1 MNVELRHLRVVVLV
15 AEAGSVGRAARWLKV
30 SQPSLTA
37 QLKRIE
43 AAFGGE
49 LFERSRTGV
58 TPTPLGRYAVDRAR
72 AILVDVD
79 HLSATVSAMTAVE
92 SSAARLGGFPT
103 APMSGIASRLR
114 DHGEIEQVS
123 IEVEW
128 STSVL
133 LQQLESGRLDFALLR
148 EFPGFEL
155 RLPSGVE
162 AITVVE
168 SESAYVVMSADHP
181 MAVGVP
187 GPRGD
192 RAVHAVGRGV
202 DRRAAGRQ
210 RVPRAVPGGVRV
222 GWVPAEGRAPLGR
235 HVGAD
240 GVRDEWSGR
249 RADLA
254 DVVPDALL
262 RRHHAHPGRRPD
274 PPQAAAGVEHRLTAG
289 ADGAATCSRWRARRT
304 TRPSPSMRGGIS
316 TSACTSLEF
325 LGSGR
330 SDDWGLER
338 GEVELAGV
346 FRGLPS
352 ARGTESRPVPS
363 PWRRA
368 RPLPLFAPRLA
379 WPSGSL
385 LIFLDPAARAAA
397 LP

>member
-58 TPTPLGRYAVDRAR
+58 TPTALGRYAVDRAR

-92 SSAARLGGFPT
+92 SSAVRLGGFPT

-162 AITVVE
+162 ATTVVE

-181 MAVGVP
+181 LAVATRHRGEIELAALCDEEWIGEPPDDSGFHVLFRAACEEAGFQPRVEHHSVDTSVLMGFVTSGQGVALVSPTSYRMLSSDVTTRTLAGDPIHRRLLLAWSTESPRAQMA
-187 GPRGD
+187 RD
-192 RAVHAVGRGV
+192 VHAM
-202 DRRAAGRQ
+202 
-210 RVPRAVPGGVRV
+210 
-222 GWVPAEGRAPLGR
+222 
-235 HVGAD
+235 
-240 GVRDEWSGR
+240 
-249 RADLA
+249 
-254 DVVPDALL
+254 
-262 RRHHAHPGRRPD
+262 
-274 PPQAAAGVEHRLTAG
+274 AAAAYEAAFAEH
-289 ADGAATCSRWRARRT
+289 ARRDQHQ
-304 TRPSPSMRGGIS
+304 RMHV
-316 TSACTSLEF
+316 A
-325 LGSGR
+325 
-330 SDDWGLER
+330 
-338 GEVELAGV
+338 
-346 FRGLPS
+346 
-352 ARGTESRPVPS
+352 
-363 PWRRA
+363 
-368 RPLPLFAPRLA
+368 
-379 WPSGSL
+379 
-385 LIFLDPAARAAA
+385 
-397 LP
+397 

>member
-92 SSAARLGGFPT
+92 SSAVRLGGFPT

-114 DHGEIEQVS
+114 SHCEIEQVS

-155 RLPSGVE
+155 RLPAGVE
-162 AITVVE
+162 ATTVVE
-168 SESAYVVMSADHP
+168 SESAYVALSADHP
-181 MAVGVP
+181 VACRT
-187 GPRGD
+187 RGEIELAALRD
-192 RAVHAVGRGV
+192 EEWIGEPPDDSGFHVLF
-202 DRRAAGRQ
+202 RAACEAAGFQ
-210 RVPRAVPGGVRV
+210 PRVEHHSVDTSVLMGFVTSGQGVALISPTSYRMLSSEVTTRTLAGDPIHRKLVLAWSTDSPRAQMSNDVLQM
-222 GWVPAEGRAPLGR
+222 ATA
-235 HVGAD
+235 AY
-240 GVRDEWSGR
+240 DE
-249 RADLA
+249 AIT
-254 DVVPDALL
+254 
-262 RRHHAHPGRRPD
+262 
-274 PPQAAAGVEHRLTAG
+274 EH
-289 ADGAATCSRWRARRT
+289 ARR
-304 TRPSPSMRGGIS
+304 
-316 TSACTSLEF
+316 
-325 LGSGR
+325 
-330 SDDWGLER
+330 DQHQER
-338 GEVELAGV
+338 MHVA
-346 FRGLPS
+346 
-352 ARGTESRPVPS
+352 
-363 PWRRA
+363 
-368 RPLPLFAPRLA
+368 
-379 WPSGSL
+379 
-385 LIFLDPAARAAA
+385 
-397 LP
+397 

>member
-92 SSAARLGGFPT
+92 SSAVRLGGFPT

-114 DHGEIEQVS
+114 AHGEIEQVS

-155 RLPSGVE
+155 RLPAGVE
-162 AITVVE
+162 ATTVVE
-168 SESAYVVMSADHP
+168 SESAYVALSADHP
-181 MAVGVP
+181 V
-187 GPRGD
+187 
-192 RAVHAVGRGV
+192 
-202 DRRAAGRQ
+202 
-210 RVPRAVPGGVRV
+210 
-222 GWVPAEGRAPLGR
+222 
-235 HVGAD
+235 
-240 GVRDEWSGR
+240 
-249 RADLA
+249 
-254 DVVPDALL
+254 
-262 RRHHAHPGRRPD
+262 
-274 PPQAAAGVEHRLTAG
+274 
-289 ADGAATCSRWRARRT
+289 ARRT
-304 TRPSPSMRGGIS
+304 
-316 TSACTSLEF
+316 
-325 LGSGR
+325 
-330 SDDWGLER
+330 R
-338 GEVELAGV
+338 GEIELAALRDEEWIGEPPDDSGFHVLFRAACEAAGFQPRVEHHSVDTSVLMGFVTSGQGV
-346 FRGLPS
+346 ALI
-352 ARGTESRPVPS
+352 S
-363 PWRRA
+363 PTSYRMLSPEVTTRTLA
-368 RPLPLFAPRLA
+368 GDPIHRKLILA
-379 WPSGSL
+379 WSTDSPRAQMAGDVL
-385 LIFLDPAARAAA
+385 QMATAAYDEAITEHARRDQHQHHMHVA
-397 LP
+397 

>member
-92 SSAARLGGFPT
+92 SSAVRLGGFPT

-114 DHGEIEQVS
+114 SHGEIEQVS

-155 RLPSGVE
+155 RLPAGVE
-162 AITVVE
+162 ATTVVE
-168 SESAYVVMSADHP
+168 SESAYVALSADHP
-181 MAVGVP
+181 VACRT
-187 GPRGD
+187 RGEIELAALSD
-192 RAVHAVGRGV
+192 EEWIGEPPDDSGFHVLF
-202 DRRAAGRQ
+202 RAACEAAGFQ
-210 RVPRAVPGGVRV
+210 PRVEHHSVDTSVLMGFVTSGQGVALISPTSYRMLSPEVTTRTLAGDPIHRKLILAWSTDSPRAQMAGDVLHM
-222 GWVPAEGRAPLGR
+222 ATA
-235 HVGAD
+235 AY
-240 GVRDEWSGR
+240 DE
-249 RADLA
+249 AIT
-254 DVVPDALL
+254 
-262 RRHHAHPGRRPD
+262 
-274 PPQAAAGVEHRLTAG
+274 EH
-289 ADGAATCSRWRARRT
+289 ARRDQHQQ
-304 TRPSPSMRGGIS
+304 RMHV
-316 TSACTSLEF
+316 A
-325 LGSGR
+325 
-330 SDDWGLER
+330 
-338 GEVELAGV
+338 
-346 FRGLPS
+346 
-352 ARGTESRPVPS
+352 
-363 PWRRA
+363 
-368 RPLPLFAPRLA
+368 
-379 WPSGSL
+379 
-385 LIFLDPAARAAA
+385 
-397 LP
+397 

>member
-92 SSAARLGGFPT
+92 SSAVRLGGFPT

-155 RLPSGVE
+155 RLPAGVE

-168 SESAYVVMSADHP
+168 SESAYVALAADHP
-181 MAVGVP
+181 V
-187 GPRGD
+187 
-192 RAVHAVGRGV
+192 
-202 DRRAAGRQ
+202 AA
-210 RVPRAVPGGVRV
+210 
-222 GWVPAEGRAPLGR
+222 
-235 HVGAD
+235 
-240 GVRDEWSGR
+240 
-249 RADLA
+249 
-254 DVVPDALL
+254 
-262 RRHHAHPGRRPD
+262 
-274 PPQAAAGVEHRLTAG
+274 
-289 ADGAATCSRWRARRT
+289 RT
-304 TRPSPSMRGGIS
+304 
-316 TSACTSLEF
+316 
-325 LGSGR
+325 
-330 SDDWGLER
+330 R
-338 GEVELAGV
+338 GEVDLAQLCDEEWIGEPPDDSGFHVLFRAACEAAGFQPKVEHHSVDTSVLMGFVTSGQGV
-346 FRGLPS
+346 ALISPTSYRMLSSDVTTRTLSGDPIHRKLVLAWS
-352 ARGTESRPVPS
+352 TESPRAQMARDVLQMAS
-363 PWRRA
+363 EAYDEAITEHARRDQHQQRMHVA
-368 RPLPLFAPRLA
+368 
-379 WPSGSL
+379 
-385 LIFLDPAARAAA
+385 
-397 LP
+397 

>member
-148 EFPGFEL
+148 SSRVRAAAAE
-155 RLPSGVE
+155 RR
-162 AITVVE
+162 
-168 SESAYVVMSADHP
+168 
-181 MAVGVP
+181 
-187 GPRGD
+187 RGD
-192 RAVHAVGRGV
+192 HGRRVGIGV
-202 DRRAAGRQ
+202 RRDVGGPPDGGRAAG
-210 RVPRAVPGGVRV
+210 
-222 GWVPAEGRAPLGR
+222 
-235 HVGAD
+235 
-240 GVRDEWSGR
+240 
-249 RADLA
+249 
-254 DVVPDALL
+254 
-262 RRHHAHPGRRPD
+262 
-274 PPQAAAGVEHRLTAG
+274 AAGRSSWPRCRTRSG
-289 ADGAATCSRWRARRT
+289 SGSRRT
-304 TRPSPSMRGGIS
+304 TAGSM
-316 TSACTSLEF
+316 CC
-325 LGSGR
+325 SGR
-330 SDDWGLER
+330 
-338 GEVELAGV
+338 
-346 FRGLPS
+346 P
-352 ARGTESRPVPS
+352 ARRPGSSRRS
-363 PWRRA
+363 STTRST
-368 RPLPLFAPRLA
+368 RPC
-379 WPSGSL
+379 
-385 LIFLDPAARAAA
+385 
-397 LP
+397 

>member
-92 SSAARLGGFPT
+92 SSAVRLGGFPT

-128 STSVL
+128 SSSVL

-155 RLPSGVE
+155 RLPAGVE
-162 AITVVE
+162 ATTVVE
-168 SESAYVVMSADHP
+168 SESAYVALSSAHP
-181 MAVGVP
+181 VAVRT
-187 GPRGD
+187 RGEID
-192 RAVHAVGRGV
+192 LAALRDEEWIGEPPDDSGFHVLF
-202 DRRAAGRQ
+202 RAACEAAGFQ
-210 RVPRAVPGGVRV
+210 PRVEHHSVDTSVLMGFVTSGQGVALISPTSYRMLSSDVTARALVGDPIHRKLVLAWSTDSPRAQMSHEVLEMASTAY
-222 GWVPAEGRAPLGR
+222 AEAIT
-235 HVGAD
+235 
-240 GVRDEWSGR
+240 
-249 RADLA
+249 
-254 DVVPDALL
+254 
-262 RRHHAHPGRRPD
+262 
-274 PPQAAAGVEHRLTAG
+274 EH
-289 ADGAATCSRWRARRT
+289 ARR
-304 TRPSPSMRGGIS
+304 
-316 TSACTSLEF
+316 
-325 LGSGR
+325 
-330 SDDWGLER
+330 
-338 GEVELAGV
+338 GEHPQRMHVA
-346 FRGLPS
+346 
-352 ARGTESRPVPS
+352 
-363 PWRRA
+363 
-368 RPLPLFAPRLA
+368 
-379 WPSGSL
+379 
-385 LIFLDPAARAAA
+385 
-397 LP
+397 